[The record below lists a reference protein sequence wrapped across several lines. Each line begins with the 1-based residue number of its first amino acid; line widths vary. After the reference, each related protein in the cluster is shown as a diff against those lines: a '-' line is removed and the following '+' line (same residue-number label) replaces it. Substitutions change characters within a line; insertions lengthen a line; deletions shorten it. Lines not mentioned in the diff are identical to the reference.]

1 MPPSDGMGVYTDG
14 VGRTQ
19 GKRNGLVD
27 LRQAFRSMDRTGYT
41 QINHEDLKKLLHH
54 ENIKVGDEELHQ
66 LFTRYD
72 VDQDGLISWTDVEHR
87 IIPPDFPTVVRRPSP
102 RSSPLCV
109 RCSPRCFRF

>member
-1 MPPSDGMGVYTDG
+1 MGMPPSDGMGVYTDG

-54 ENIKVGDEELHQ
+54 ENIKVGDEEKRTAEDEARRAVERANKAKGVRTFSLTTVLLNSRDGQ
-66 LFTRYD
+66 GRLRLFR
-72 VDQDGLISWTDVEHR
+72 L
-87 IIPPDFPTVVRRPSP
+87 
-102 RSSPLCV
+102 LCT
-109 RCSPRCFRF
+109 SE